1 MPVRYAVRKSMPLI
15 RLSTTRRF
23 ASDDRARMT
32 ANGV

>member
-1 MPVRYAVRKSMPLI
+1 MPLI

-23 ASDDRARMT
+23 ASDGRARMT